1 MSIIKVDTIKD
12 ETGANTLVTQ
22 SGSNYVWGTGVPAGT
37 TLQTVGNTIKSTT
50 ISHTAT
56 FTDWV
61 AITGFYV
68 DISPRQINSD
78 FFISLTTSIGGNGN
92 GEGSVMLGRGYDSS
106 GGTSF
111 TYTNILGDASGSA
124 SRSLYGSYDIDNDH
138 LITTSSH
145 IWDNDISYATGSKFR
160 YQVYWRNTHNTTGD
174 LFLNRANDN
183 DRGENLTGVST
194 IIVQEIAGT

>member
-1 MSIIKVDTIKD
+1 MSTIKVDTIKD
-12 ETGANTLVTQ
+12 ETGAKTLVTQ
-22 SGSNYVWGTGVPAGT
+22 SGSNFAWGAGVPAGT

-78 FFISLTTSIGGNGN
+78 FFISLTTSIGANGN
-92 GEGSVMLGRGYDSS
+92 GEGAVKLGRGYDSS

-111 TYTNILGDASGSA
+111 TYTDILGDASGNA
-124 SRSLYGSYDIDNDH
+124 TRTLYGSYDIDDDW
-138 LITTSSH
+138 LITTSSNV
-145 IWDNDISYATGSKFR
+145 WDNDISYASGSKFR
-160 YQVYWRNTHNTTGD
+160 YQVYWRNPHNTPGD
-174 LFLNRANDN
+174 LFLNKANDN
-183 DRGENLTGVST
+183 DRAENLTAVST

>member
-12 ETGANTLVTQ
+12 ETGAKTLVTQ
-22 SGSNYVWGTGVPAGT
+22 SGSDFAWGAGVPAGT

-56 FTDWV
+56 FSDW
-61 AITGFYV
+61 ASITGFYV

-78 FFISLTTSIGGNGN
+78 FFISLTTTIGANTN
-92 GEGSVMLGRGYDSS
+92 GEGAVKLGRGYDSS

-111 TYTNILGDASGSA
+111 TYTDILGDAAGSA
-124 SRSLYGSYDIDNDH
+124 VRTLYGSYDISVEH
-138 LITTSSH
+138 IITTSTN
-145 IWDNDISYATGSKFR
+145 IWDNDISYAAGSKFR
-160 YQVYWRNTHNTTGD
+160 YQVYWRNPHNTPGD
-174 LFLNRANDN
+174 LFLNRPSET
-183 DRGENLTGVST
+183 DRAENLTGVST